1 MFYEVL
7 HEYSR
12 ENFWLF
18 VLWLVIL
25 SSVICEYFGIVDFP
39 RLTVPGGIAILI
51 AVPPLQLIRLW
62 RIARDRE
69 KEIDAAWDIEEKKN
83 KWPR

>member
-7 HEYSR
+7 HEYRWKSLWA
-12 ENFWLF
+12 FL
-18 VLWLVIL
+18 LWLVIL
-25 SSVICEYFGIVDFP
+25 FLVIYHFYTGAVP
-39 RLTVPGGIAILI
+39 RLTVPGGIAMLI
-51 AVPPLQLIRLW
+51 VMPPWWLIKLW